1 MITGQIAW
9 FQRSSESAYVGGVTA
24 AINAWTRFLRS
35 RLCAMTSIC
44 ANEFTSCVGGSA
56 MVGGAGV
63 CASRRVVLVSKT
75 QAAAMM
81 TQAGPHRKADQPRQ
95 PPAVRGQCLINH

>member
-24 AINAWTRFLRS
+24 AMNAWTRFLRS

-44 ANEFTSCVGGSA
+44 ANEFTSCAGGSA
-56 MVGGAGV
+56 MAGAGV

-75 QAAAMM
+75 QAVAMM
-81 TQAGPHRKADQPRQ
+81 TQAGPHRNETLCGMAKA
-95 PPAVRGQCLINH
+95 LE